1 MEDWKK
7 METYS
12 MPQGQLPES
21 KSKHSIDTMETRN
34 D

>member
-7 METYS
+7 MELYS
-12 MPQGQLPES
+12 MPQGQLLGS
-21 KSKHSIDTMETRN
+21 KLNHFKHTMEARN